1 MTKNWKRK
9 TIPAMKNLKT
19 NRSILT
25 PFPSRRGGFLLLIGS
40 LLWLGGC
47 LIKPYS
53 PVPGGQ
59 YGIENRFAIVQADSL
74 QVILRPQS
82 YSGDAQDT
90 ASSFMPVFLRV
101 KNTSGRPVTVDPASF
116 SLTANGKQYDYVP
129 LELVL
134 GSIKTSYQLTYY
146 DDPLALNSSDIRS
159 REENLERAREQY
171 YELLNSYFSFG
182 RILPGGYKEGYLF
195 YNYRAGDARTL
206 ILDVMGTP
214 VTFERR

>member
-1 MTKNWKRK
+1 MTKIWKMK

-19 NRSILT
+19 NKSNLT
-25 PFPSRRGGFLLLIGS
+25 PFPLRRGGFLLLIGS

-47 LIKPYS
+47 LIKPFS
-53 PVPGGQ
+53 PVPGGR

-101 KNTSGRPVTVDPASF
+101 KNTSGKPVNVDPASF

-129 LELVL
+129 LELSSAASKPATSL
-134 GSIKTSYQLTYY
+134 PTTTTPSPSTAPTSAAARKIWNAPASSIT
-146 DDPLALNSSDIRS
+146 NC
-159 REENLERAREQY
+159 
-171 YELLNSYFSFG
+171 
-182 RILPGGYKEGYLF
+182 
-195 YNYRAGDARTL
+195 
-206 ILDVMGTP
+206 
-214 VTFERR
+214 